1 MEITNRF
8 RSRDRWLPARRSLA
22 VILMLASIAGC
33 VRRPADDRT
42 VVADSTKAPAPAA
55 AASRAGL
62 VITEWVALG
71 NEPFWNVSIMPD
83 SIVWRTPEHLQGIH
97 FPPAARERSGNVIR
111 WQTARTGA
119 PDSLDLSIE
128 RMTCSDGMSDRVY
141 PYKATLRLDAQTFT
155 GCAEQRS
162 MWTGAAA
169 GFAFRIPP
177 AWNDHWDVAIHEG
190 AEAAQRGSGA
200 GTVVEFI
207 CRPVTAG
214 TRPEILVAIV
224 AMERARWLP
233 LRAEAGPPLGDLLAE
248 RGDRVWLAG
257 LPQSQPYAAGT
268 PDAARFE
275 TMQLSLDQVK
285 RGFALLPARP

>member
-1 MEITNRF
+1 MDPTKNAH
-8 RSRDRWLPARRSLA
+8 SPDRTLLACRVLA
-22 VILMLASIAGC
+22 VCLMVASLVGC
-33 VRRPADDRT
+33 TRRTADDRT
-42 VVADSTKAPAPAA
+42 VTSDSTSSAPVPSPAA
-55 AASRAGL
+55 TRSGL
-62 VITEWVALG
+62 IVTEWVALG

-83 SIVWRTPEHLQGIH
+83 SIVWRTPEHLEGIH

-111 WQTARTGA
+111 WQTARTGTPA
-119 PDSLDLSIE
+119 SLDLSIE
-128 RMTCSDGMSDRVY
+128 SITCSDGMSDRVY
-141 PYKATLRLDAQTFT
+141 PYKATLKLDQQTFT

-162 MWTGAAA
+162 VWTGA

-190 AEAAQRGSGA
+190 AEAERRGSGA
-200 GTVVEFI
+200 STVVEFT

-224 AMERARWLP
+224 AMDRARWNA
-233 LRAEAGPPLGDLLAE
+233 LRAEAGPPPGDLLAE

-257 LPQSQPYAAGT
+257 LPQSQPFVAGT

-275 TMQLSLDQVK
+275 AMQLSFDQVK
-285 RGFALLPARP
+285 RGFALLPATH

>member
-1 MEITNRF
+1 
-8 RSRDRWLPARRSLA
+8 
-22 VILMLASIAGC
+22 MLASVAGC
-33 VRRPADDRT
+33 VRRPADDRA
-42 VVADSTKAPAPAA
+42 VVADSTTAPVPAPAV
-55 AASRAGL
+55 SRPGL

-83 SIVWRTPEHLQGIH
+83 SIVWRTPEHLEGIH
-97 FPPAARERSGNVIR
+97 FPPTARERSGGVITWR
-111 WQTARTGA
+111 TARSGTPA
-119 PDSLDLSIE
+119 SLELSIE

-141 PYKATLRLDAQTFT
+141 PYKATLTLYAQTFT

-162 MWTGAAA
+162 LWTDAAA
-169 GFAFRIPP
+169 GFAFRVPP

-200 GTVVEFI
+200 STVVEFT

-224 AMERARWLP
+224 VMDRARW
-233 LRAEAGPPLGDLLAE
+233 EAMRKEEGPPPGDLLAE

-257 LPQSQPYAAGT
+257 LPQSQPFAKGT
-268 PDAARFE
+268 ADAARFE
-275 TMQLSLDQVK
+275 AMQLSLDQVK
-285 RGFALLPARP
+285 RGFALLPAKP